1 MKIKDRVTNCT
12 KMISKQNFVS
22 YNQGVWN
29 REGKE
34 KSSWNDDSSKKTL
47 GCIYEYSLLKVGM
60 HVTDNFFKISLFL
73 IDHFWLQQNDKK
85 IYSLIISKT

>member
-34 KSSWNDDSSKKTL
+34 KSSWNDDLSKK
-47 GCIYEYSLLKVGM
+47 Y
-60 HVTDNFFKISLFL
+60 N

-85 IYSLIISKT
+85 IYSLIISKM

>member
-12 KMISKQNFVS
+12 KIISKQNFVS

-34 KSSWNDDSSKKTL
+34 KSSWNDDLSKKYWDASMNIHSWKL
-47 GCIYEYSLLKVGM
+47 GCMSQTIFSRFPYS
-60 HVTDNFFKISLFL
+60 
-73 IDHFWLQQNDKK
+73 W
-85 IYSLIISKT
+85 

>member
-34 KSSWNDDSSKKTL
+34 KSSWNDDLWKN
-47 GCIYEYSLLKVGM
+47 IGM
-60 HVTDNFFKISLFL
+60 HLWIFTPESWDACHRQFFQDFL
-73 IDHFWLQQNDKK
+73 ILDRPFLVTTKW
-85 IYSLIISKT
+85 